1 MSTPP
6 ITSKELAEHQ
16 FTTRHA
22 FGPFGR
28 ETYDSREVDDLLDRA
43 ALTLTLYE
51 HQMTAM
57 TRRYSAHLH
66 APHHRKDNPL

>member
-6 ITSKELAEHQ
+6 ITSKELAEHE

-28 ETYDSREVDDLLDRA
+28 ETYDSREVDDLLDRS

-51 HQMTAM
+51 HQMSAM
-57 TRRYSAHLH
+57 AQNRRRYRHQ
-66 APHHRKDNPL
+66 PDTGQ